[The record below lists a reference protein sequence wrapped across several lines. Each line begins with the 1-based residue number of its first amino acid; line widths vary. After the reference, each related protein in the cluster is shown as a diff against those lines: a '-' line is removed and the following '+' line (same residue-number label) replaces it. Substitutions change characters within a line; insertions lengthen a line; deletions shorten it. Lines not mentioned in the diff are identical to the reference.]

1 MSGFTKLHLRQQ
13 DKEKEIAMA
22 DTQSKA
28 TTAKEATDRK
38 PESLAANADARTA
51 PLPGFDAMQA
61 IRQSAL
67 GVEHWISTTQD
78 LTRFASYRLRKNLET
93 LDAFAKCRTSK
104 DFISAVA
111 RASSDSIHDY
121 ANEYDR
127 VLAINLA
134 SAR

>member
-1 MSGFTKLHLRQQ
+1 
-13 DKEKEIAMA
+13 MA
-22 DTQSKA
+22 DTQTKA
-28 TTAKEATDRK
+28 TTTKVGTDRK
-38 PESLAANADARTA
+38 PESLAANADARTD

-61 IRQSAL
+61 IRQGAL
-67 GVEHWISTTQD
+67 GIEHCISTSQD

-93 LDAFAKCRTSK
+93 IDALAKCRRSE
-104 DFISAVA
+104 DFIAAVA
-111 RASSDSIHDY
+111 KAASDTVHDY